1 MFGSIIPDEGNS
13 KEENRN
19 GKELYS
25 LIWSHNHDKYQMI

>member
-25 LIWSHNHDKYQMI
+25 LKWWVT